1 MVLVVLTAAELSPVV
16 LLVDV
21 AQVTVADL
29 TVAYQ
34 AVDAV
39 QTAATAVV
47 VVLSPA
53 ELSPVVALSLVV
65 LAELSPVV
73 SLVVVLQELAATQ
86 LALLASVVFTHRTWL
101 QPKFLTRLTRASRA
115 RCLTP
120 TRRLV

>member
-73 SLVVVLQELAATQ
+73 SLVVLQELAATQ